1 MISSE
6 VIKGVQELLKE
17 RGVHKKPDEN
27 LGDFVARELGISDHQ
42 AQMLLESLHD
52 GKSLEEAVHIAAID
66 PATAGKDLLIRIA
79 RAFGATLGKLTG

>member
-17 RGVHKKPDEN
+17 RGVHKKSDEN
-27 LGDFVARELGISDHQ
+27 LGDFVARELRISDHQ

-52 GKSLEEAVHIAAID
+52 GHTVEEAVQSAGID
-66 PATAGKDLLIRIA
+66 PTAGKDLLIQIA
-79 RAFGATLGKLTG
+79 RAFGTAVGKLST

>member
-27 LGDFVARELGISDHQ
+27 LGDFVARELRISDHQ

-52 GKSLEEAVHIAAID
+52 GHTVEEAVQSAGID
-66 PATAGKDLLIRIA
+66 PTAGKDLLIQIA
-79 RAFGATLGKLTG
+79 RAFGTAVGKLST